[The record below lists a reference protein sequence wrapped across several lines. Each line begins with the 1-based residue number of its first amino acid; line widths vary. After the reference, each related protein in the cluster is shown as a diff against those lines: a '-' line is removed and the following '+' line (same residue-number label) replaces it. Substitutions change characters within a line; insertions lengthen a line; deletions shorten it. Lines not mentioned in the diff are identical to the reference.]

1 MPCSRTFRKSVP
13 DFAGEF
19 SGKVPGADSVR
30 DFPFVQYLA
39 VRCAV
44 WPFGT
49 RPVLSR
55 HSVAAVFLKFA
66 HSESCCNND
75 PVAEHQQC
83 GKDEDYAYN
92 ADNRAPGHEHAHGAY
107 DVDIR
112 INCNAESCGEQSRA
126 GYDYRRTEAESAADT
141 ASRLPQPFSRS
152 AL

>member
-1 MPCSRTFRKSVP
+1 MPCSRTFQEIGARL
-13 DFAGEF
+13 AGEF

-30 DFPFVQYLA
+30 HSAGDY
-39 VRCAV
+39 R
-44 WPFGT
+44 G
-49 RPVLSR
+49 
-55 HSVAAVFLKFA
+55 SVAAVFLKFA

-92 ADNRAPGHEHAHGAY
+92 ADNRAPCHEHAHGAY

-126 GYDYRRTEAESAADT
+126 GYDYRRDGGGECRGYRFTLG
-141 ASRLPQPFSRS
+141 RSRS
-152 AL
+152 AARLCSVLS